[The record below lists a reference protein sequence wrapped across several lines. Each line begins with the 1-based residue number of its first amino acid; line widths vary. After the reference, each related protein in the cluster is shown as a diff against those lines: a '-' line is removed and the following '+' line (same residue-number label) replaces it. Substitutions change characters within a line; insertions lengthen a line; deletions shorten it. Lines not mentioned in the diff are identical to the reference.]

1 MQPSSPFLPRPS
13 FPTRRSSD
21 LRPGGKPLLNQPAT
35 SAATIQPAILPSMS
49 RAFVTNFYNAYILAL
64 NESQPAYNLFL
75 LSYLNIFSFSCFL
88 YYFSIFLLGFIF
100 LCFTLF

>member
-64 NESQPAYNLFL
+64 NESQPAYSLCL
-75 LSYLNIFSFSCFL
+75 QSYLKLFSLSRYLFFSSLLLTGGFL
-88 YYFSIFLLGFIF
+88 SGSG
-100 LCFTLF
+100 